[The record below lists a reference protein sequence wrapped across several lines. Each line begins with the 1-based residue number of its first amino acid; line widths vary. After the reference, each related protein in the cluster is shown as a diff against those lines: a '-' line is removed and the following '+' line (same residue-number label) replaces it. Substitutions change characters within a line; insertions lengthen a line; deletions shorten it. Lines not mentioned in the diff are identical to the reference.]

1 MTANTRHRNEII
13 IRTRPSDVL
22 CIRCEPKRHQRSRH
36 HPMYI
41 LDTPSRKHTNP
52 TLYIIGSTGN
62 EYQIVVT
69 TTSIT
74 CSCPDDH
81 SGCKHIL
88 SLLHL
93 TTTSHRRGN
102 HIYVTPSY
110 LIDKIQNGILLM
122 AHILDPLPN
131 TLCLSTHEPHCGIC
145 ERSLSGNVAI
155 CSKCPFSYH
164 VLCNLPAHTNTCP
177 LCGNQLFALISY
189 KVDGYTN
196 YSCILKHFLY
206 PVRTSIPPYQH
217 PLQPIQPPLD
227 ILPQPN
233 IHPQPN
239 FVHQNDVIPAAAVVP
254 PSPNGPRGVSS
265 I

>member
-13 IRTRPSDVL
+13 IRTRPSDV
-22 CIRCEPKRHQRSRH
+22 ISITCEPKRHQRSRH

-41 LDTPSRKHTNP
+41 LDTPSRQQSTP

-62 EYQIVVT
+62 EYKIVVT

-74 CSCPDDH
+74 CSCPDNH

-110 LIDKIQNGILLM
+110 LIDKIQNGILLA
-122 AHILDPLPN
+122 AHSLDPLPN
-131 TLCLSTHEPHCGIC
+131 TLCLSTHQPQCGIC
-145 ERSLSGNVAI
+145 DRPLSGTLSI

-164 VLCNLPAHTNTCP
+164 MLCNIPAHTKTCP
-177 LCGNQLFALISY
+177 LCGNPLLALTSY

-196 YSCILKHFLY
+196 YSSILKHFLY
-206 PVRTSIPPYQH
+206 PVNTAIHPY
-217 PLQPIQPPLD
+217 QPPLPPPR
-227 ILPQPN
+227 PQFD

-239 FVHQNDVIPAAAVVP
+239 IVHRHDNIPAPVVIP
-254 PSPNGPRGVSS
+254 PSPNGPRSDSS